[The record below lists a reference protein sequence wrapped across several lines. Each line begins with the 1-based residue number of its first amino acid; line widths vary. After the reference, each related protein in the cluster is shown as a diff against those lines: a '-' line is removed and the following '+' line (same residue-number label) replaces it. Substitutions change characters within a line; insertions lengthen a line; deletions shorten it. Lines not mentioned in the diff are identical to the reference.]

1 MLLLGGGWQ
10 ERPHIGTGMLAL
22 AISLFTAEASS
33 TTWIK
38 WLNYLKLLV

>member
-22 AISLFTAEASS
+22 AISLCSLQRHHLQRGS
-33 TTWIK
+33 
-38 WLNYLKLLV
+38 NG